1 MKPSYN
7 RKFVDDGFFTNIEF
21 DMSIGLRLCDQ
32 NGDIISRLT
41 FKKSKVFDQVQIRPF
56 SGELIVA
63 DDGKIYKVMNVVWG
77 EQRDEKEREYPICT
91 YYLKL
96 IEDEHVC

>member
-1 MKPSYN
+1 MERFVAIDSGKYATKVAVYDN
-7 RKFVDDGFFTNIEF
+7 KTNTVKMFKFRTKISDGHFADDALEKNTVVMEH
-21 DMSIGLRLCDQ
+21 
-32 NGDIISRLT
+32 
-41 FKKSKVFDQVQIRPF
+41 
-56 SGELIVA
+56 
-63 DDGKIYKVMNVVWG
+63 DGKIYKVMNVVWG

>member
-1 MKPSYN
+1 MIASFN
-7 RKFVDDGFFTNIEF
+7 TIEF
-21 DMSIGLRLCDQ
+21 DMSIGLRICDQ
-32 NGDIISRLT
+32 NGDIIPRTS
-41 FKKSKVFDQVQIRPF
+41 FEKSKVFKQVQVRPS

-63 DDGKIYKVMNVVWG
+63 DDGKIYQVKNVVWG

-96 IEDEHVC
+96 IEDENLC

>member
-1 MKPSYN
+1 MS
-7 RKFVDDGFFTNIEF
+7 
-21 DMSIGLRLCDQ
+21 SIGLRLCGQ
-32 NGDIISRLT
+32 NGNIISRLT
-41 FKKSKVFDQVQIRPF
+41 FEKSKVFKQVQVRPS

-96 IEDEHVC
+96 IEDEHFC